1 MQRSMRSID
10 KLIPMQ
16 LRELSAMV
24 RRYWIIILL
33 LPLLAGGLSLFAALR
48 QPVRYQASARLMVSQ
63 TPFDAAGVAEL
74 PDYNNSY
81 SWLASEYILDDL
93 PQVLNSLAFAED
105 VVQTLDA
112 EGYSVDPEAVRGSL
126 RAEVLHRSVLLVAAA
141 ATPEQAL
148 VIVRGAITTLQANG
162 LKYWDRAP
170 GNGPGL
176 QVAILDPA
184 TPGGPTSSTRALALD
199 VGLRSA
205 LALAAG
211 IALALLLH
219 YLDDRLRSREQAEQ
233 WTGARVLAVIP
244 KE

>member
-1 MQRSMRSID
+1 
-10 KLIPMQ
+10 MQ
-16 LRELSAMV
+16 LRELSAIV
-24 RRYWIIILL
+24 RRYWIVILL
-33 LPLLAGGLSLFAALR
+33 LPLLAGGLSMIVALR
-48 QPVRYQASARLMVSQ
+48 QPQRYQAAARLMVSQ
-63 TPFDAAGVAEL
+63 TPFDAGGVAAL

-105 VVQTLDA
+105 VAQTLSA
-112 EGYSVDPEAVRGSL
+112 EGYTVGPEAVRGSL
-126 RAEVLHRSVLLVAAA
+126 RAEVLHRSVLIVGSA

-148 VIVRGAITTLQANG
+148 AIVRGAIATLQANG
-162 LKYWDRAP
+162 LKYWGRAP
-170 GNGPGL
+170 LDGPGL
-176 QVAILDPA
+176 QVALLDPA
-184 TPGGPTSSTRALALD
+184 TPGGPTSTTRALLFD
-199 VGLRSA
+199 VGLRTA

>member
-1 MQRSMRSID
+1 
-10 KLIPMQ
+10 MQ
-16 LRELSAMV
+16 LRELIAIV
-24 RRYWIIILL
+24 RRFWPILLL

-48 QPVRYQASARLMVSQ
+48 RPVQYQASARLMVSQ
-63 TPFDAAGVAEL
+63 TPFDAAGAAEL

-112 EGYSVDPEAVRGSL
+112 EGYGIAPEAVRGSL
-126 RAEVLHRSVLLVAAA
+126 RAEVLHRSVLIVGSA

-148 VIVRGAITTLQANG
+148 AVVRGAITTLQANG
-162 LKYWDRAP
+162 LKYWNRAP
-170 GNGPGL
+170 ADGPGL

-184 TPGGPTSSTRALALD
+184 TPGGPTSSLRAMLFD
-199 VGLRSA
+199 VGLRTA
-205 LALAAG
+205 LALAAAV
-211 IALALLLH
+211 ALALLLH
-219 YLDDRLRSREQAEQ
+219 YLDDRLRSREQAEH

>member
-1 MQRSMRSID
+1 MQF
-10 KLIPMQ
+10 
-16 LRELSAMV
+16 RELSAIV
-24 RRYWIIILL
+24 RRFWPLILL
-33 LPLLAGGLSLFAALR
+33 LPLLAGGLSLLIALR

-63 TPFDAAGVAEL
+63 TPLDAAGVAEL

-81 SWLASEYILDDL
+81 SWLVSEYILDDL

-105 VVQTLDA
+105 VVQTLA
-112 EGYSVDPEAVRGSL
+112 SEGYSVTPEVVRGSL
-126 RAEVLHRSVLLVAAA
+126 RAEVLHRSVVLVGSAAA
-141 ATPEQAL
+141 PEQAL
-148 VIVRGAITTLQANG
+148 AIVRGAITTLQQNG

-170 GNGPGL
+170 SDGPGL

-184 TPGGPTSSTRALALD
+184 ASGGPTSSTRALLLD

-205 LALAAG
+205 LALVAG
-211 IALALLLH
+211 IGFALLLH
-219 YLDDRLRSREQAEQ
+219 YLDDRLRSRDQAEQ